1 MRVCVTRSGR
11 VAFLRR
17 RLKNAECINRGV
29 RYPGRCPGLW
39 AVTGLTARPNS
50 FTCLLVYFVIFGCA
64 RQYEQALLPSAAE
77 NVKKR
82 CIYMNKIVPLP
93 HKNNREKVYNMVIH
107 VRKLPFGGDFLAINL
122 CGLIFAL
129 RDLSPEELN
138 HERIHTAQQRELL
151 FLPFFLW
158 YAAEWLVLMVR
169 YRNRMEAYYRIRFE
183 REAYRHQAEP
193 DYLARRRHYHYLS

>member
-1 MRVCVTRSGR
+1 
-11 VAFLRR
+11 
-17 RLKNAECINRGV
+17 
-29 RYPGRCPGLW
+29 
-39 AVTGLTARPNS
+39 
-50 FTCLLVYFVIFGCA
+50 
-64 RQYEQALLPSAAE
+64 
-77 NVKKR
+77 
-82 CIYMNKIVPLP
+82 MNKIVPLP
-93 HKNNREKVYNMVIH
+93 RKNNREKVYNMVIH

-193 DYLARRRHYHYLS
+193 DYLARRRHYRYLS

>member
-1 MRVCVTRSGR
+1 MPNVLIAACVTQG
-11 VAFLRR
+11 VALGYVQQ
-17 RLKNAECINRGV
+17 L
-29 RYPGRCPGLW
+29 GLQP
-39 AVTGLTARPNS
+39 AATR
-50 FTCLLVYFVIFGCA
+50 LLVYFVIFAFEIFGCA

-93 HKNNREKVYNMVIH
+93 RKNYREKVYNMVIH

-193 DYLARRRHYHYLS
+193 DYLARRRHYRYLS

>member
-1 MRVCVTRSGR
+1 MGSNWAYSPPLPFAFSYEIASNSGPAGMPCTCCILAR
-11 VAFLRR
+11 FSC
-17 RLKNAECINRGV
+17 RLCWEEA
-29 RYPGRCPGLW
+29 
-39 AVTGLTARPNS
+39 
-50 FTCLLVYFVIFGCA
+50 
-64 RQYEQALLPSAAE
+64 
-77 NVKKR
+77 
-82 CIYMNKIVPLP
+82 NKIVPLP
-93 HKNNREKVYNMVIH
+93 RKNNREKVYNMVIH

-122 CGLIFAL
+122 CGLIFAV

-193 DYLARRRHYHYLS
+193 DYLARRRHYRYLS

>member
-1 MRVCVTRSGR
+1 MQRLPTREADGYTLLDGAYRNALQVLHFSTIFLSPLLGR
-11 VAFLRR
+11 S
-17 RLKNAECINRGV
+17 E
-29 RYPGRCPGLW
+29 
-39 AVTGLTARPNS
+39 
-50 FTCLLVYFVIFGCA
+50 
-64 RQYEQALLPSAAE
+64 
-77 NVKKR
+77 
-82 CIYMNKIVPLP
+82 KIVPLP
-93 HKNNREKVYNMVIH
+93 RKNNREKVYNMVIH

-129 RDLSPEELN
+129 RDLTPEELN

-193 DYLARRRHYHYLS
+193 DYLARRRHYRYLS